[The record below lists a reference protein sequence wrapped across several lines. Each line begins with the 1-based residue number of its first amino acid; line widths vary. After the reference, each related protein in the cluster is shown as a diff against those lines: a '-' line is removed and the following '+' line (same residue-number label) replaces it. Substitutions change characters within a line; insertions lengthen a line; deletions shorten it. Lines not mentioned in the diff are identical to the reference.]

1 MIIKLIQPKMCKR
14 PMDSGLKAQMAPSL
28 GLLTIANM
36 LQDKHT
42 IIYENENTAPINYDE
57 KVDIVGIS
65 ITVDVFPRAKDIAKK
80 FQEKNI
86 PVVAGGIHTTAN
98 PEETAKYFDA
108 VSIGIAETTWQM
120 IINDFEKGCL
130 KKIYKH
136 NASDI
141 TPSQIVSPAYNLIK
155 EKNYLYCNMIL
166 KQLIKNILCL

>member
-1 MIIKLIQPKMCKR
+1 MIVKLIQPKMCKR
-14 PMDSGLKAQMAPSL
+14 PMDTGLKTQMSPSL

-42 IIYENENTAPINYDE
+42 IIYENENTAPIDYDE

-80 FQEKNI
+80 FQAKNI
-86 PVVAGGIHTTAN
+86 PVVAGGIHITAN

-108 VSIGIAETTWQM
+108 VSIGIAETTWYN

-130 KKIYKH
+130 KKYI
-136 NASDI
+136 NI
-141 TPSQIVSPAYNLIK
+141 
-155 EKNYLYCNMIL
+155 IL
-166 KQLIKNILCL
+166 NILLHHKLYPLLIT

>member
-14 PMDSGLKAQMAPSL
+14 PMDSGLKAQMSPSL

-42 IIYENENTAPINYDE
+42 IIYENENTAPINYYE

-86 PVVAGGIHTTAN
+86 PVVAGGIHITAN

-136 NASDI
+136 NA
-141 TPSQIVSPAYNLIK
+141 
-155 EKNYLYCNMIL
+155 
-166 KQLIKNILCL
+166 

>member
-65 ITVDVFPRAKDIAKK
+65 ITVDVFPRAKDIAKN
-80 FQEKNI
+80 FR
-86 PVVAGGIHTTAN
+86 
-98 PEETAKYFDA
+98 
-108 VSIGIAETTWQM
+108 
-120 IINDFEKGCL
+120 
-130 KKIYKH
+130 KKIF
-136 NASDI
+136 
-141 TPSQIVSPAYNLIK
+141 L
-155 EKNYLYCNMIL
+155 L
-166 KQLIKNILCL
+166 

>member
-86 PVVAGGIHTTAN
+86 PVVYTLLQI
-98 PEETAKYFDA
+98 
-108 VSIGIAETTWQM
+108 Q
-120 IINDFEKGCL
+120 
-130 KKIYKH
+130 KKL
-136 NASDI
+136 
-141 TPSQIVSPAYNLIK
+141 P
-155 EKNYLYCNMIL
+155 
-166 KQLIKNILCL
+166 NILMLYLLVLQKLHGR